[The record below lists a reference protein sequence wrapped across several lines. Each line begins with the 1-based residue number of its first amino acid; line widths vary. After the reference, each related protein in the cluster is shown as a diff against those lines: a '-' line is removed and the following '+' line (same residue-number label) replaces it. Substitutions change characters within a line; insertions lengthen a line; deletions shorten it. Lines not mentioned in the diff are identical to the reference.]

1 MIYRSMAIVFAGAFI
16 GLLQNTLL
24 QALEY
29 YFIRCGIA
37 ASLSERY
44 SSATTSHYSMNFL
57 MVEMVAVWPVQ
68 ILCAFAVF
76 GYVSKSEKVIPQ
88 TVLMLLS
95 PVTMFVA
102 CVFWLLF
109 EQPAPMI
116 VYYGGILQFVETAL
130 GATIAGLLWVKVYP
144 ALYSK

>member
-1 MIYRSMAIVFAGAFI
+1 MAVVFAGAFI

-29 YFIRCGIA
+29 FFIRCGIA
-37 ASLSERY
+37 AFLSERY
-44 SSATTSHYSMNFL
+44 SSTLTSYYSMNFL
-57 MVEMVAVWPVQ
+57 IVEMVAVWPVQ

-76 GYVSKSEKVIPQ
+76 GYASKSEKVIPQ
-88 TVLMLLS
+88 SVLLLLS
-95 PVTMFVA
+95 PVSIFVA

-109 EQPAPMI
+109 DQPAPMI
-116 VYYGGILQFVETAL
+116 VYYGGILQLVETTIS
-130 GATIAGLLWVKVYP
+130 ATIASLLWVKIYP